1 MDIKNH
7 YDFSGPF
14 QISQGKAYIK
24 NTYVPFE
31 LGSIELD
38 QVIQN
43 NRKRLETDLM
53 KWVLLHE
60 LNETELN
67 GKAEH
72 DSGN

>member
-14 QISQGKAYIK
+14 QISNGKAFIK
-24 NTYVPFE
+24 HNYVPFD
-31 LGSIELD
+31 LGSMELN

-43 NRKRLETDLM
+43 NRKRLETELM

-72 DSGN
+72 DPSN